1 MDTTGGCLNEEQLC
15 AFAAGSMSS
24 AEIEYWAEHL
34 ETCSICQVLLAAQDS
49 ESPSMVAALRRTPA
63 PKYLWDADTLDAALV
78 SREAA
83 SPFTPRTS
91 ETLQPAARRLP
102 RTAEQDVAPLLRRRL
117 LALAALSLFGFIFMS
132 FIQFGEAGDKV
143 TVLAGGPFGAVLLT
157 YGVVQAAVVL
167 AYLWRRAA
175 LPVRRLRNIELA
187 LLAAA
192 GIYSVYSR
200 VAMLGTLQGVSFTSN
215 AHQGLYVEHAT
226 LLTNL
231 GWYLVIVGYGLFI
244 PNTGK
249 RCLMVVVGVALLALL
264 SLVVASLQLEP
275 VRAQLPGLLVV
286 TTLGLSL
293 TCAMAVFG
301 SFRIDTLRREVVAAR
316 RLGQYRLVRK
326 LGSGGMGEVHLAEHA
341 LLKRPCAVKLIRAD
355 RSRDPLLLER
365 FEREV
370 QAMARL
376 THPNTVEVYD
386 YGRADDGTFYYV
398 MEYLEGPTLTEL
410 VANLGAIPA
419 VRAVHILRQLSGALR
434 EAHEMGLVHRDVK
447 PGNVIVC
454 NHGGRSDV
462 AKLLDFG
469 LVQTGNRSANSTDL
483 TEEGFVMGTPDFMA
497 PEQALGLATD
507 ARSDIYSFGA
517 LAYFLLAGRPP
528 FQCQTVLDT
537 LHAHAR
543 VPVVEISEVV
553 QGISLPLAE
562 VIMKC
567 LAKEPTHRYVD
578 TADLEAALERLP
590 VDF

>member
-1 MDTTGGCLNEEQLC
+1 MGAASSCPSEEQLC
-15 AFAAGSMSS
+15 AFVAGSMSS
-24 AEIEYWAEHL
+24 AEIECWAVHFESCS
-34 ETCSICQVLLAAQDS
+34 TCQERLAAQDA
-49 ESPSMVAALRRTPA
+49 ETPFMVAALRRTPA
-63 PKYLWDADTLDAALV
+63 ARNVWDAVTLDAEPARRHVL
-78 SREAA
+78 A
-83 SPFTPRTS
+83 PQMPNTS
-91 ETLQPAARRLP
+91 ETLQPAAPPLP
-102 RTAEQDVAPLLRRRL
+102 RASEHEVAPLLHRRL
-117 LALAALSLFGFIFMS
+117 LALAALSFFGFVFML

-143 TVLAGGPFGAVLLT
+143 TALAGGPFGAAVLT
-157 YGVVQAAVVL
+157 YGAVQAAVAF
-167 AYLWRRAA
+167 AYLWRRAV
-175 LPVRRLRNIELA
+175 LPVGRLRRVELA

-192 GIYSVYSR
+192 SIYSVYSR
-200 VAMLGTLQGVSFTSN
+200 VTTLDSLQGISFTSN
-215 AHQGLYVEHAT
+215 AHQSLYVEHAT

-249 RCLMVVVGVALLALL
+249 RCLMVVVGLALLSLL
-264 SLVVASLQLEP
+264 SLVVAAWQLEP
-275 VRAQLPGLLVV
+275 VRAQFVGLSVV

-293 TCAMAVFG
+293 TGAMAVFG
-301 SFRIDTLRREVVAAR
+301 SFRIDTLRREAVAAR

-370 QAMARL
+370 QAMAQL
-376 THPNTVEVYD
+376 THPNTVEIYD
-386 YGRADDGTFYYV
+386 YGRANDGTFYYV
-398 MEYLEGPTLTEL
+398 MEFLEGPTLAEL
-410 VANLGAIPA
+410 VANLGPLPAARAI
-419 VRAVHILRQLSGALR
+419 HILRQLCGALR
-434 EAHEMGLVHRDVK
+434 EAHEKGLVHRDIK

-454 NHGGRSDV
+454 NHGGRPDV

-469 LVQTGNRSANSTDL
+469 LVRSGNRSMDSADL
-483 TEEGFVMGTPDFMA
+483 TEAGFVMGTPDFMA

-543 VPVVEISEVV
+543 VPVAEISEVV
-553 QGISLPLAE
+553 QGLPMPLAE
-562 VIMKC
+562 IIMKC
-567 LAKEPTHRYVD
+567 LAKEPTQRYID
-578 TADLEAALERLP
+578 TANLEAEFERLP
-590 VDF
+590 VDL